1 MSETVNFGDFDPED
15 AYDVGDSPEIRL
27 TVIRKVIN
35 DLRAL
40 RADPRFENRR
50 ADMRRVI
57 ADFLNEHH
65 PDFQTELEDLRDDLE
80 AL

>member
-15 AYDVGDSPEIRL
+15 AYDVGDSHEIRIA
-27 TVIRKVIN
+27 VIRKVIA
-35 DLRAL
+35 DLRDL
-40 RADPRFENRR
+40 RDDPRFENRR

-57 ADFLNEHH
+57 ADFLNEHTE
-65 PDFQTELEDLRDDLE
+65 FQSELEDLRDDLE

>member
-1 MSETVNFGDFDPED
+1 MSETVNFGDLDPED

-27 TVIRKVIN
+27 TVIRKVIA
-35 DLRAL
+35 DLRNL

-57 ADFLNEHH
+57 ADFLNEHT
-65 PDFQTELEDLRDDLE
+65 DFQSELEDLRDDLE